1 MEHWV
6 KTTKSRI
13 ASIISKIKRQKLQNS
28 RIGRLIKV
36 SIKKLIILAVVLY
49 KFAVTKISFIDKKY
63 WNPARTKLV
72 HRYTILQKWDKWRY
86 RPQAR
91 AGAMFLVAVIVVSN
105 IFSVGLFAAPDINET
120 WDLSN
125 PTDYAHDS
133 GIEMIS
139 GTARLK
145 AQNYTSDANTSA
157 LYHFDE
163 SGGLS
168 ATDSSANNNNAIIT
182 GGSFTTGNLNNAI
195 NLNGTSD
202 KIITPDSASLRLGQQ
217 QTIEGWTK
225 FNTNFN
231 STSHDTSNSLVDKGD
246 YKVYY
251 NNETGKLT
259 YELANNNAN
268 SWDPV
273 GPGWQVG
280 SNRSVSSSTSIGTTV
295 YAGLGN
301 GTGDAE
307 VWRWN
312 GTTWTKIGGDGLNG
326 SWADQIFEE
335 VVSLTTDG
343 TNIFAGLGNGTGD
356 GEVWRWN
363 GTTWTK
369 IGGDSINSSWGAS
382 TYETINSLTYSNSFL
397 YAGLGN
403 SANDAEVWR
412 WNGTTWTKIGGD
424 SINSGW
430 AANFEIVNSL
440 AGTGT
445 TLYAGLGNST
455 TDAEVWRW
463 NGTTWTKIGGDGLNS
478 SWNTTFETVRS
489 LYYQGTTLYA
499 GVGDGTTDAEVWS
512 WNGTTWTKIGGDGL
526 NSSWNTNYEYVN
538 SIVHDGTNLYAGLG
552 NGDGDGEVW
561 RYNGTTWTQIGGD
574 GLNSS
579 WATALGDSA
588 MTMTIAGSNIYA
600 GLYDAAGGGYLY
612 SWNGTSWTAIGGQN
626 INNSWGYFGHSAVE
640 VTQVS
645 GDYLYAG
652 LGITA
657 GSAEVWRMAENGSW
671 NMVGGQGFNGSWS
684 ANTYE
689 YVSSMTSHQGHLIV
703 GLGST
708 ASDAEVWEYNGTTWT
723 KIGGDSINS
732 GWVAGYEEVNSL
744 ASYGGQLYAG
754 LGNSSSDA
762 EVWRWNG
769 SSWTKI
775 GGDSINSGWVANY
788 ERVSAM
794 TVFNGE
800 LYVGLGVTAGDA
812 ELWRW
817 NGTAWAKVAGDSLN
831 SSWNNTIEQVE
842 SLVAYNNKLY
852 VGLGNSASDAEVWEY
867 NGTTWTKIGGDT
879 INSSWLSGTYER
891 VRSMTVYNG
900 FLFAGLGNGTGDGE
914 AWKYDGNN
922 WVKVGGASQNG
933 SWNNAVEEVRSL
945 TTFRGKLY
953 AGTGS
958 TANVDA
964 NLWAMGDNGFLQ
976 SNTNSFNTDWRH
988 VAVTYDG
995 ITMKMFINGILDSSV
1010 DKAISVTTSTK
1021 QLLIGNGYDGRD
1033 SGKPQSRFQ
1042 GRLDEVRLSNIARS
1056 SFTTKPYLNSAQT
1069 IQLANSVYNN
1079 GIWHWD
1085 TLSDTTTLNGGSI
1098 NYRLSADGGTTWL
1111 YWNGSAWVTSSNTS
1125 ESNTTTDITNNFDTF
1140 PVTFS
1145 GLKWQ
1150 AVLLGDGNQQV
1161 TLDGVSAQATSDNLD
1176 PSSNP
1181 SAINALKANG
1191 GSALSENDWT
1201 NGSSPYFT
1209 WTGGSDGQ
1217 SGIKGYCVY
1226 LGTDG
1231 SADPTTTKGLLGS
1244 SPIETG
1250 GNCQFIIS
1258 GNSLDL
1264 GTPGYV
1270 ATPLTTSNSNY
1281 YLNIRSIDIAGNVS
1295 PSSEQ
1300 FSFRFDNT
1308 PPSNPGFIT
1317 APSGFVNTKDIN
1329 MTWNTSGGS
1338 APSDSNSGLSGLQY
1352 RIGDSGVWYGDNHT
1366 GLGNSS
1372 DILANDGSYTTHNP
1386 IDYNNLIE
1394 GINTVYFRTWDQAG
1408 NVTTNYTTA
1417 TLKINTNGAPSE
1429 PVNLVPIPGTNTV
1442 NSFGF
1447 NWDSPSTYIGN
1458 VNQITYCYT
1467 VNVLPSLATCSYT
1480 APGSTELTIGAYA
1493 TQPGTNTIYVVARD
1507 ESNNINYSNYA
1518 STNFIA
1524 NTTSPGIPLNTDL
1537 VDVSVK
1543 ATSNWRLAITWTE
1556 PTSVGSG
1563 VANYRIFRSTNG
1575 VNFSQIGSSS
1585 STTYIDAGLTQQNYY
1600 YRVSACDN
1608 TNNCGAVG
1616 TVVSGYPTGKFTSP
1630 ATIVSQP
1637 TVSGVTTKKAKIS
1650 WSTDRNSDSKIAIG
1664 TKSGTYS
1671 TSEIGNS
1678 SQVSAHEI
1686 ALDNLSPGTT
1696 YYFVTKWTDE
1706 DGNTGTSSE
1715 KTFITAP
1722 APSVKEATVNNIT
1735 LGSATVEFTTK
1746 GAKKA
1751 NVYYGPNES
1760 FGGLATVNTS
1770 SDESRYQV
1778 DLDNLSDGT
1787 KYYYMVST
1795 FDDEGA
1801 EYLGNVL
1808 SFTTPPR
1815 PRISN
1820 LRFQPVTGEP
1830 TSTQK
1835 ISWDTNVASTSQVIY
1850 GVQNGPTAEVQNSTM
1865 STSHEVVIK
1874 NLKDNSQYTLRA
1886 FSRDS
1891 AGNVA
1896 TSDQQSFKTS
1906 LDTRPPKVS
1915 DIVVETAIRGTGSEA
1930 RGQIVVTWRTDE
1942 LSTSQ
1947 VAYAEGSG
1955 ATVFNSRTAEDTRL
1969 TTEHLVIISDLP
1981 TSQVFS
1987 IKPVSQDSASNEGEG
2002 NSETAIIGRASDNV
2016 LTIVFNTLKS
2026 IFGF

>member
-6 KTTKSRI
+6 KTTESRI
-13 ASIISKIKRQKLQNS
+13 TRIISKIKRQNLQKS
-28 RIGRLIKV
+28 QFGRLIKALV
-36 SIKKLIILAVVLY
+36 KRVVLLV
-49 KFAVTKISFIDKKY
+49 AMVTRNIVKQVRMLNNKY
-63 WNPARTKLV
+63 WNPARQKLID
-72 HRYTILQKWDKWRY
+72 RFPILQKWDKWKF

-91 AGAMFLVAVIVVSN
+91 AGAMFLVAVMVISN

-125 PTDYAHDS
+125 PADYSHDA

-145 AQNYTSDANTSA
+145 AQNYTTDANTSA

-168 ATDSSANNNNAIIT
+168 AADSSANNNSATIT
-182 GGSFTTGNLNNAI
+182 GASFSTGNLNNSI
-195 NLNGTSD
+195 SLNGTSD
-202 KIITPDSASLRLGQQ
+202 KIIAPDSPSLKLGQQ
-217 QTIEGWTK
+217 QTVEGWAK
-225 FNTNFN
+225 FGTNFN
-231 STSHDTSNSLVDKGD
+231 AGSHETRNSIVDKGD
-246 YKVYY
+246 YRVYFD
-251 NNETGKLT
+251 NETGKLT

-268 SWDPV
+268 TWSPV
-273 GPGWQVG
+273 GAGWQVG
-280 SNRSVSSSTSIGTTV
+280 SNRSVSSSASIGTTV
-295 YAGLGN
+295 YAGIGNGTGDAEVWRWNGTTWTKIGGDGLNGGWADQTFEEVVSMTTDGTNIYAGLGN

-312 GTTWTKIGGDGLNG
+312 GTTWTKIGGD
-326 SWADQIFEE
+326 
-335 VVSLTTDG
+335 
-343 TNIFAGLGNGTGD
+343 
-356 GEVWRWN
+356 
-363 GTTWTK
+363 
-369 IGGDSINSSWGAS
+369 SINSSWGAS
-382 TYETINSLTYSNSFL
+382 TFENINSLTYSNSFL
-397 YAGLGN
+397 YAGLG
-403 SANDAEVWR
+403 STANDAEVWR

-430 AANFEIVNSL
+430 TTNYEMVRSL
-440 AGTGT
+440 VGTGT

-455 TDAEVWRW
+455 NDAEVWRW

-499 GVGDGTTDAEVWS
+499 GLGDGTTDAEVWS
-512 WNGTTWTKIGGDGL
+512 WNGTTWTKIGGDGI
-526 NSSWNTNYEYVN
+526 NSSWNTDYEYVN
-538 SIVHDGTNLYAGLG
+538 SIIHDGTNLYAGVG
-552 NGDGDGEVW
+552 NGNGDGEVW
-561 RYNGTTWTQIGGD
+561 LYNGTTWTKIGGD
-574 GLNSS
+574 GLNSG
-579 WATALGDSA
+579 WASALGDST
-588 MTMTIAGSNIYA
+588 MTMTIAGSDIYA
-600 GLYDAAGGGYLY
+600 GLYDAGGGGYLY
-612 SWNGTSWTAIGGQN
+612 SWNGTSWTVVGGQN
-626 INNSWGYFGHSAVE
+626 INNSWGYVGHNAVE

-652 LGITA
+652 LGVTA
-657 GSAEVWRMAENGSW
+657 GSAQVWRMAENGSW
-671 NMVGGQGFNGSWS
+671 NMVGGQGFNGSWA
-684 ANTYE
+684 ANSYE
-689 YVSSMTSHQGHLIV
+689 YVSSMTSYQGRLIV

-708 ASDAEVWEYNGTTWT
+708 ANDAEVWEYNGTNWS
-723 KIGGDSINS
+723 KIGGDSVNG
-732 GWVAGYEEVNSL
+732 GWTTNYEEVNSL

-754 LGNSSSDA
+754 LGNSGNDA
-762 EVWRWNG
+762 EVWRWDG

-775 GGDSINSGWVANY
+775 GGDSVNGGWTTNY

-794 TVFNGE
+794 SVFNNE
-800 LYVGLGVTAGDA
+800 LYAGLGVSAGDA

-817 NGTAWAKVAGDSLN
+817 NGSAWAKVAGDSFN
-831 SSWNNTIEQVE
+831 GSWDNTFEQIE
-842 SLVAYNNKLY
+842 SMIAYNNKIY
-852 VGLGNSASDAEVWEY
+852 VGLGNSADDAEVWEY
-867 NGTTWTKIGGDT
+867 NGTSWTKIGGDT
-879 INSSWLSGTYER
+879 INNSWLSGTYER

-900 FLFAGLGNGTGDGE
+900 LLFAGLGNGTGDGE
-914 AWKYDGNN
+914 VWKYDGTD
-922 WVKVGGASQNG
+922 WIKVGGAGQSG
-933 SWNNAVEEVRSL
+933 SWTNAIEEVRTL
-945 TTFRGKLY
+945 TTFKGKIY

-958 TANVDA
+958 TANTDA
-964 NLWAMGDNGFLQ
+964 NLWVMGDNGFLQ

-988 VAVTYDG
+988 VAATYDG
-995 ITMKMFINGILDSSV
+995 TTMRLYINGILDSSK
-1010 DKAISVTTSTK
+1010 DKAISVATSSN
-1021 QLLIGNGYDGRD
+1021 QLMIGTGYDGQDAGR
-1033 SGKPQSRFQ
+1033 PQARFQ
-1042 GRLDEVRLSNIARS
+1042 GKLDEIRLSNIARS
-1056 SFTTKPYLNSAQT
+1056 SFTTKPYLSTAQT
-1069 IQLANSVYNN
+1069 IELADSVYNN

-1085 TLSDTTTLNGGSI
+1085 TISDNTNLNGGSI
-1098 NYRLSADGGTTWL
+1098 NYRLSADGGTTWM
-1111 YWNGSAWVTSSNTS
+1111 YWNGSAWVTSNSTGENSSTL
-1125 ESNTTTDITNNFDTF
+1125 DITDNFDTF
-1140 PVTFS
+1140 PVTFN

-1161 TLDGVSAQATSDNLD
+1161 TLDGVSAQATSDSLD
-1176 PSSNP
+1176 PGSNP

-1191 GSALSENDWT
+1191 GSPLLANEWT

-1209 WTGGSDGQ
+1209 WTSGSDGQ
-1217 SGIKGYCVY
+1217 SGIKGYCAY

-1231 SADPTTTKGLLGS
+1231 SADPITTKGLLGT
-1244 SPIETG
+1244 SPVETG
-1250 GNCQFIIS
+1250 GNCQFIVS

-1264 GTPGYV
+1264 GTPGYM

-1281 YLNIRSIDIAGNVS
+1281 YLSLRSIDYAGNVS
-1295 PSSEQ
+1295 PVSEQ

-1308 PPSNPGFIT
+1308 PPANPGFIT

-1338 APSDSNSGLSGLQY
+1338 APSDGNSGLSGLQY
-1352 RIGDSGVWYGDNHT
+1352 KIGDSGIWYGDSHT

-1372 DILANDGSYTTHNP
+1372 DLLANDGSYTTHNP
-1386 IDYNNLIE
+1386 IDYNNLNE

-1408 NVTTNYTTA
+1408 NVTSNYTTA
-1417 TLKINTNGAPSE
+1417 VLKINTNGAPSE
-1429 PVNLVPIPGTNTV
+1429 PVNLVALPGTNTV

-1447 NWDSPSTYIGN
+1447 NWDSPSTFIGN

-1518 STNFIA
+1518 SVNFIA

-1585 STTYIDAGLTQQNYY
+1585 STTYIDAGLTQQTYY

-1616 TVVSGYPTGKFTSP
+1616 TIVSGYPTGKFTSP

-1637 TVSGVTTKKAKIS
+1637 TINGVTTKKAKIS
-1650 WSTDRNSDSKIAIG
+1650 WSTDRKSDSKIAIG
-1664 TKSGTYS
+1664 TKSGEYS

-1686 ALDNLSPGTT
+1686 SLDNLSPGTT
-1696 YYFVTKWTDE
+1696 YYFVAKWTDE

-1722 APSVKEATVNNIT
+1722 APSVKEATANNIT

-1760 FGGLATVNTS
+1760 FGGLSTVNTS
-1770 SDESRYQV
+1770 SEESRYQV

-1787 KYYYMVST
+1787 KYYYMIST

-1801 EYLGNVL
+1801 EYPGNVL
-1808 SFTTPPR
+1808 SFTTPQR

-1820 LRFQPVTGEP
+1820 LRFQPVSGEP

-1850 GVQNGPTAEVQNSTM
+1850 GIQNGPTSEVQNSTM
-1865 STSHEVVIK
+1865 TNSHEVVIK

-1906 LDTRPPKVS
+1906 LDTRPPKIS
-1915 DIVVETAIRGTGSEA
+1915 DLVVESAIRGTGSEA

-1942 LSTSQ
+1942 MSTSQ

-1981 TSQVFS
+1981 TSQVFT
-1987 IKPVSQDSASNEGEG
+1987 IKPVSQDAASNEGEG